1 VTEQG
6 TDPSVLETESTT
18 ELSAPPRPRKSRRKK
33 PPEEGESDFPEGMPF
48 LKPAPTETRSL
59 TVVLRACG
67 RHQSRALM
75 LTRLAQVAMEEFL
88 GNEGRPPTKLLQLP
102 NGARF
107 QVEPDDALE
116 LHMDL
121 IRMSLEDRYKL
132 QLIERAGVQVD
143 PNAVDIKP
151 VASAVG
157 VPGPADECVVDNP
170 RSRAASQ
177 GGVAKGS
184 PSSHARP
191 APPVTRDEFERAVGV
206 TGAAT
211 K

>member
-1 VTEQG
+1 
-6 TDPSVLETESTT
+6 
-18 ELSAPPRPRKSRRKK
+18 
-33 PPEEGESDFPEGMPF
+33 
-48 LKPAPTETRSL
+48 
-59 TVVLRACG
+59 
-67 RHQSRALM
+67 M

-121 IRMSLEDRYKL
+121 LRMSLEDRYML

-151 VASAVG
+151 VASATG

-177 GGVAKGS
+177 GGVAKGGMNG
-184 PSSHARP
+184 HARP
-191 APPVTRDEFERAVGV
+191 APSVTADEFHRAVGV
-206 TGAAT
+206 TSAAP

>member
-1 VTEQG
+1 
-6 TDPSVLETESTT
+6 
-18 ELSAPPRPRKSRRKK
+18 
-33 PPEEGESDFPEGMPF
+33 
-48 LKPAPTETRSL
+48 
-59 TVVLRACG
+59 
-67 RHQSRALM
+67 M

-151 VASAVG
+151 VASATG

-170 RSRAASQ
+170 RSRAASESAV
-177 GGVAKGS
+177 GKGS
-184 PSSHARP
+184 PTSHVRSV
-191 APPVTRDEFERAVGV
+191 PPMTRDEFERAVGV